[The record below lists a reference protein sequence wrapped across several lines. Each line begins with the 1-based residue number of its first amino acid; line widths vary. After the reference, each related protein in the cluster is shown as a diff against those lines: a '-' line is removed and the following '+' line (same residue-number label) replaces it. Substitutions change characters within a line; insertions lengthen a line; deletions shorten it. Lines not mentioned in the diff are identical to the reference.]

1 MEDSPNC
8 VYKMM
13 KKAKPYNLLLVSW
26 CCYGE
31 KKGKRANFT
40 QRQRK
45 IRKTG
50 EEGKD
55 IGSVYVKRPAKQTW

>member
-1 MEDSPNC
+1 M
-8 VYKMM
+8 VK
-13 KKAKPYNLLLVSW
+13 
-26 CCYGE
+26 